1 MRPSIRGG
9 RVISAIAETG
19 DAAASATPAKLVS
32 PSRDSPG
39 HAPQENIMKRFTV
52 SAMLAA
58 GLFASLLGA
67 SGVAH
72 ADWEDTQAAPH
83 SEPKICCHYGVG
95 GASKVHMRPMRI
107 NGR

>member
-1 MRPSIRGG
+1 MPQHLCARQSCCQQAGTAP
-9 RVISAIAETG
+9 VT
-19 DAAASATPAKLVS
+19 
-32 PSRDSPG
+32 
-39 HAPQENIMKRFTV
+39 PQENIMKRFTV
-52 SAMLAA
+52 STMLAA